1 MHREKP
7 YQAPVDCRRA
17 AGGPGDRIF
26 HGKGRTAAGGYPK
39 PPGHGRTLLSFAV
52 GNLERLRDGE
62 AEDFQDEVEDLASN
76 IYAAY
81 YDFLSDETV
90 DFSGALWELWNALL
104 FDGENLPGNEDV
116 LIEALTEQDADRV
129 EEIAMGMRTPG

>member
-1 MHREKP
+1 MKTRTKRLLIIVALLAALGIGFFAGKAVQRREDI
-7 YQAPVDCRRA
+7 QSRQ
-17 AGGPGDRIF
+17 
-26 HGKGRTAAGGYPK
+26 
-39 PPGHGRTLLSFAV
+39 GHGRTLLSFAV

-90 DFSGALWELWNALL
+90 AFSDALWELWNALL
-104 FDGENLPGNEDV
+104 FDIENLPGNEDA

-129 EEIAMGMRTPG
+129 EEIAAGMRMPG

>member
-1 MHREKP
+1 MKTRTKRLLIAAALLLAALGIGFFAGKAVQRREDI
-7 YQAPVDCRRA
+7 QSRQ
-17 AGGPGDRIF
+17 
-26 HGKGRTAAGGYPK
+26 
-39 PPGHGRTLLSFAV
+39 GHGRTLLSFAV
-52 GNLERLRDGE
+52 DNLERLRDGE

-90 DFSGALWELWNALL
+90 AFSDALWELWNALL
-104 FDGENLPGNEDV
+104 FDGENLPGNEDA

-129 EEIAMGMRTPG
+129 EEIAAGMRMPG

>member
-1 MHREKP
+1 MKTRTKRLLIAAALLLALGIGFFAGKAVQRRENI
-7 YQAPVDCRRA
+7 QSRQ
-17 AGGPGDRIF
+17 
-26 HGKGRTAAGGYPK
+26 
-39 PPGHGRTLLSFAV
+39 GHGRTLLSFAV
-52 GNLERLRDGE
+52 DNLERLRDGE

-90 DFSGALWELWNALL
+90 AFSDALWELWNALL
-104 FDGENLPGNEDV
+104 FDGENLPGNEDA

-129 EEIAMGMRTPG
+129 EEIAAGMRMPG

>member
-1 MHREKP
+1 MKTRTKRLLIIVALLAALGIGFFAGKAAE
-7 YQAPVDCRRA
+7 RR
-17 AGGPGDRIF
+17 GTVQNRLGQ
-26 HGKGRTAAGGYPK
+26 GRTK
-39 PPGHGRTLLSFAV
+39 LSFAID
-52 GNLERLRDGE
+52 NLERLRDGE

-90 DFSGALWELWNALL
+90 AFSDALWELWNALL
-104 FDGENLPGNEDV
+104 FDGENLPGNEDA

-129 EEIAMGMRTPG
+129 EEIAAGMRMPG

>member
-1 MHREKP
+1 MKTRTKRLLIIVALLAALGIGFFAGKAVQRRENI
-7 YQAPVDCRRA
+7 QSRQ
-17 AGGPGDRIF
+17 
-26 HGKGRTAAGGYPK
+26 
-39 PPGHGRTLLSFAV
+39 GHGRTLLSFAV
-52 GNLERLRDGE
+52 DNLEGLRDGE

-104 FDGENLPGNEDV
+104 FDGENLPGNEDA

-129 EEIAMGMRTPG
+129 EEIAAGMRTPG

>member
-1 MHREKP
+1 MKTRTKRLLIAAALLLAALGIGFFAGKAVQRREDI
-7 YQAPVDCRRA
+7 QSRQ
-17 AGGPGDRIF
+17 
-26 HGKGRTAAGGYPK
+26 
-39 PPGHGRTLLSFAV
+39 GHGRTLLSFAV
-52 GNLERLRDGE
+52 DNLERLRDGE

-90 DFSGALWELWNALL
+90 AFSDALWELWNALL
-104 FDGENLPGNEDV
+104 FDGENLPGNEDA

-129 EEIAMGMRTPG
+129 EEIAAGMRTPG

>member
-1 MHREKP
+1 MKTRTKRLLIAAALLLALGIGFFAGKAVQRREDI
-7 YQAPVDCRRA
+7 QSRQ
-17 AGGPGDRIF
+17 
-26 HGKGRTAAGGYPK
+26 
-39 PPGHGRTLLSFAV
+39 GHGRTLLSFAV

-62 AEDFQDEVEDLASN
+62 AEDFQDEVEDLVSN

-129 EEIAMGMRTPG
+129 EEIAAGMRMPG

>member
-1 MHREKP
+1 MKTRTKRLLIAAALLLAALGIGFFAGKAVQRREDI
-7 YQAPVDCRRA
+7 QSRQ
-17 AGGPGDRIF
+17 
-26 HGKGRTAAGGYPK
+26 
-39 PPGHGRTLLSFAV
+39 GHGRTLLSFAV
-52 GNLERLRDGE
+52 DNLERLRDGE

-90 DFSGALWELWNALL
+90 AFSDALWELWNALL
-104 FDGENLPGNEDV
+104 FDGENLPGNEDA
-116 LIEALTEQDADRV
+116 LIEALTEQDADRL

>member
-1 MHREKP
+1 MKTRTKHLLIIVALLAALGIGFFAGKAVQRRENI
-7 YQAPVDCRRA
+7 QSRQ
-17 AGGPGDRIF
+17 
-26 HGKGRTAAGGYPK
+26 
-39 PPGHGRTLLSFAV
+39 GHGRTLLSFAV
-52 GNLERLRDGE
+52 DNLERLRDGE

-90 DFSGALWELWNALL
+90 AFSDALWELWNALL
-104 FDGENLPGNEDV
+104 FDGENLPGNEDA

-129 EEIAMGMRTPG
+129 EEIAAGMRMPG

>member
-1 MHREKP
+1 MKTRTKRLLIIVALLAALGIGFFAGKAEQRRENI
-7 YQAPVDCRRA
+7 QSRQ
-17 AGGPGDRIF
+17 
-26 HGKGRTAAGGYPK
+26 
-39 PPGHGRTLLSFAV
+39 GHGRTLLSFAV
-52 GNLERLRDGE
+52 DNLERLRDGE

-90 DFSGALWELWNALL
+90 AFSDALWELWNALL
-104 FDGENLPGNEDV
+104 FDGENLPGNEDA

-129 EEIAMGMRTPG
+129 EEIAAGMRMPG